1 MNPVLVVGGWIVALL
16 MGFVIVLLPYVS
28 VQQWWRERPVR
39 RRMRERGVES
49 VPEAERPL
57 TGWRRAK
64 DILTIVA
71 SWIFAVGFTLI
82 MLTPW
87 FDTLDPRWVAC
98 DVTRARVSQSSS
110 VAGGTRV
117 THIRVRVD
125 TSDCGGMS
133 IDSSVRGMSANEM
146 AGDIEPGQTY
156 EFKLGPLSRWSREHP
171 ERGHDVYIQD
181 YRRQG

>member
-1 MNPVLVVGGWIVALL
+1 
-16 MGFVIVLLPYVS
+16 
-28 VQQWWRERPVR
+28 
-39 RRMRERGVES
+39 MRERGVES

-71 SWIFAVGFTLI
+71 SWIFAVGFTLWI
-82 MLTPW
+82 FYTVFALCALTPW
-87 FDTLDPRWVAC
+87 FDTLDARWVAC
-98 DVTRARVSQSSS
+98 DVTRARVSEDSS

-117 THIRVRVD
+117 THISVWVD

-171 ERGHDVYIQD
+171 EHAYFGTILD
-181 YRRQG
+181 YRRRG

>member
-1 MNPVLVVGGWIVALL
+1 
-16 MGFVIVLLPYVS
+16 
-28 VQQWWRERPVR
+28 
-39 RRMRERGVES
+39 MRELGVES
-49 VPEAERPL
+49 VPEAERPK
-57 TGWRRAK
+57 TGWRCAW
-64 DILTIVA
+64 DILFNLGMDVVL
-71 SWIFAVGFTLI
+71 VGFTLI
-82 MLTPW
+82 ALTPW

-98 DVTRARVSQSSS
+98 DVTRARVSEDSS

-117 THIRVRVD
+117 THISVWVD

-171 ERGHDVYIQD
+171 EHAYFGTILD

>member
-1 MNPVLVVGGWIVALL
+1 M
-16 MGFVIVLLPYVS
+16 
-28 VQQWWRERPVR
+28 R
-39 RRMRERGVES
+39 RRMRELGVES
-49 VPEAERPL
+49 VPEGERPL
-57 TGWRRAK
+57 TGRKHTRN
-64 DILTIVA
+64 ILTRAGI
-71 SWIFAVGFTLI
+71 WIFYTVFALCA
-82 MLTPW
+82 LTPW
-87 FDTLDPRWVAC
+87 FDTLDARWVAC
-98 DVTRARVSQSSS
+98 DVTRARVSEDSS

-117 THIRVRVD
+117 THISVWVD

-171 ERGHDVYIQD
+171 EHAYFGTILD